1 MYKRQRSDEELLS
14 LVSSIRL
21 GLSIGLLDQQ
31 QVNHVR
37 ETFEL
42 KRLQQQL
49 EFAIMLEQYSTAT
62 RCRDRIRQLEERRH
76 GH

>member
-1 MYKRQRSDEELLS
+1 M
-14 LVSSIRL
+14 
-21 GLSIGLLDQQ
+21 GLLDQE
-31 QVNHVR
+31 QVNHIR

-49 EFAIMLEQYSTAT
+49 EFAVMLEQYSTAT

-76 GH
+76 GD